1 MLAMMWS
8 TGHSSTLLVGY
19 RRTIYIYIYIILET
33 LDKYNL
39 YITYKAAIRVPG
51 VCPRET
57 LAHWHG
63 TTHAQEHSRHFHKK
77 NNKGNSSKNA
87 IYISMNKFQN

>member
-39 YITYKAAIRVPG
+39 YITYKVAIRVPG

-63 TTHAQEHSRHFHKK
+63 TTHAQEHSRHFHKEK
-77 NNKGNSSKNA
+77 KKGNSSKNA